1 MILQDK
7 DRQYFVRAIFG
18 KSQCLFTYAGTL
30 IQDEDIY
37 AILFTLLWGR
47 ITVFALTRMVPQ
59 NTEYFIDPI
68 SGKSHMH
75 DGRRYK
81 TLYLPSFR
89 KVLNT

>member
-7 DRQYFVRAIFG
+7 DRQYFIRAIFG
-18 KSQCLFTYAGTL
+18 KSRCLFTYACTL
-30 IQDEDIY
+30 LQDEDIY
-37 AILFTLLWGR
+37 TVLFTLLWGK
-47 ITVFALTRMVPQ
+47 ITVSAHIRMVPQ
-59 NTEYFIDPI
+59 NTEYFIYPI
-68 SGKSHMH
+68 SGKSPMH